1 MDGAK
6 LRKLSRAEIQSI
18 AKREHVRAVGKTE
31 DIIYRLLSRHPKGV
45 PKPGDTNDTP
55 GPPAGNGKLS
65 QKRPKRKLK
74 VTQSNNNRRRER
86 TTPAAAVAV
95 HNENTEGREQDS
107 GTIAEE
113 PIPAAGPSRSEL
125 RNSQNQ
131 PQDDDTKSDV
141 SYLRVEKVPDEY
153 MVVDALRAF
162 TTLVNDAPGM
172 KQSVRE
178 TKELL
183 DRTANLIENM
193 MPEIRETSLV
203 REKLEGRLLAKMK
216 KKPELWDGTASME
229 KKDRKLRME
238 WLRSERKAESV
249 RKWEEENKE
258 FARNGHSPEPY
269 ENYA

>member
-1 MDGAK
+1 
-6 LRKLSRAEIQSI
+6 
-18 AKREHVRAVGKTE
+18 
-31 DIIYRLLSRHPKGV
+31 
-45 PKPGDTNDTP
+45 
-55 GPPAGNGKLS
+55 
-65 QKRPKRKLK
+65 
-74 VTQSNNNRRRER
+74 
-86 TTPAAAVAV
+86 
-95 HNENTEGREQDS
+95 
-107 GTIAEE
+107 
-113 PIPAAGPSRSEL
+113 
-125 RNSQNQ
+125 
-131 PQDDDTKSDV
+131 
-141 SYLRVEKVPDEY
+141 

-162 TTLVNDAPGM
+162 TTL
-172 KQSVRE
+172 QSVQE

-238 WLRSERKAESV
+238 WLRSERKAESI

-269 ENYA
+269 ENYCLTDYSWRQSQWESQAVEGGI